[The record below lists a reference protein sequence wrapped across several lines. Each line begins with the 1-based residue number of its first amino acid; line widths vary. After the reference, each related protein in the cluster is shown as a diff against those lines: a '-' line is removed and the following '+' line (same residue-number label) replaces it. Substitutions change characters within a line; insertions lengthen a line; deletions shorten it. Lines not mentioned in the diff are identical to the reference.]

1 MLLGYFLFKKKGP
14 MKVAYFSDSMLNGN
28 NSASISAVHVPAKL
42 VLFMAGN

>member
-1 MLLGYFLFKKKGP
+1 MFLGYILSKKKGP
-14 MKVAYFSDSMLNGN
+14 MKAVYFSDSMLNDI